1 MEKSATTKATL
12 VDALKASTAC
22 CERACAQSDA
32 AAQASV
38 EIFGQQ
44 RTRLWVLGM
53 NGVHN
58 GEHYGNL
65 VTYLRINGIVPP
77 ASRPRR

>member
-1 MEKSATTKATL
+1 
-12 VDALKASTAC
+12 
-22 CERACAQSDA
+22 
-32 AAQASV
+32 
-38 EIFGQQ
+38 
-44 RTRLWVLGM
+44 M